1 MTVSKKYH
9 HQVAPNKIPLV
20 VPQSKDATKI
30 PNVMGKA

>member
-20 VPQSKDATKI
+20 VPQSKDAGKI
-30 PNVMGKA
+30 PMIMGKA